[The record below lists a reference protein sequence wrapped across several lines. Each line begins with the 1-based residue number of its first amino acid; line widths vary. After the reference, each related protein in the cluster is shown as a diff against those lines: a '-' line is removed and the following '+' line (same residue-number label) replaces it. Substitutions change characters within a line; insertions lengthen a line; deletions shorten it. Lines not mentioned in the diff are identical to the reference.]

1 MRINALAKFAEGV
14 PDIYFY
20 IRAFSIIYA
29 VLLIPEYPR
38 KQAVLYESGAAGA
51 ELTRVCYITKAMIR
65 LYVYPV
71 SKMICLGK
79 WYEYLVQGRVY
90 DYHAYI

>member
-1 MRINALAKFAEGV
+1 MENK
-14 PDIYFY
+14 
-20 IRAFSIIYA
+20 
-29 VLLIPEYPR
+29 
-38 KQAVLYESGAAGA
+38 SGYDPNS
-51 ELTRVCYITKAMIR
+51 YITKAMIR

-90 DYHAYI
+90 DYHAYIQDGQFSRRKDAA